1 MPLWFTLAQA
11 AAEPNSIISF
21 VQSNTGLIVTAV
33 AFIIIAIIVI
43 GFLKQILINSVLGII
58 AWALLQYVFQVKLSF
73 WVSLIVS
80 IIFGLAG
87 IGVLLVLKVLG
98 LSV

>member
-1 MPLWFTLAQA
+1 MSLWFAVLEAASQPTSLAG
-11 AAEPNSIISF
+11 F
-21 VQSNTGLIVTAV
+21 VQSNTGLIITAV
-33 AFIIIAIIVI
+33 AFIITAVVIIA
-43 GFLKQILINSVLGII
+43 FLKQILINSVLGVI
-58 AWALLQYVFQVKLSF
+58 AWALLQYVFQVKLGF

-98 LSV
+98 VSV